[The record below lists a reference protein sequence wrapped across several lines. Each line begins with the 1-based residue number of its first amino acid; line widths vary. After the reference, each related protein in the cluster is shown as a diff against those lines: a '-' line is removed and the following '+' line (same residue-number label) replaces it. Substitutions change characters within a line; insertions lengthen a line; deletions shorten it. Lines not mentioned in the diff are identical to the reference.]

1 MMSNNTIGASQ
12 RVRFLVGKGYALF
25 EGPSGDNTPHRHAA
39 FQVAIALKG
48 EAAIHDGTRLHSA
61 PVLVVPP
68 FLRHQLQ
75 PIARLRTYFVE
86 PHCRFADQLRDA
98 CANGIAAMPQL
109 RELREEHIH
118 TLSATASLNVDT
130 RLQQVMDA
138 LAAPGDAQPIPTLA
152 RQAGL
157 SPQRLRALAQEQ
169 LGMPLARW
177 RIWLRFGLAIQLM
190 TTGEGLADAA
200 LAAGFADQAHF
211 SRQMRE
217 MFGVPP
223 SQLLPLLRAQAFSA
237 T

>member
-1 MMSNNTIGASQ
+1 MVNNNSVATSQ
-12 RVRFLVGKGYALF
+12 PARFLVGKGYALF

-39 FQVAIALKG
+39 FQVAIALEG
-48 EAAIHDGTRLHSA
+48 NAAIHDGAKLHVA

-75 PIARLRTYFVE
+75 PIARLRTYYIE
-86 PHCRFADQLRDA
+86 PHCRFADLLRDT
-98 CANGIAAMPQL
+98 CTKGIAAMPQL
-109 RELREEHIH
+109 RDLREDHIH
-118 TLSATASLNVDT
+118 TLSSTASLSIDA

-138 LAAPGDAQPIPTLA
+138 LAAPGDAQPIPALA

-177 RIWLRFGLAIQLM
+177 RIWQRFGLAVHLM
-190 TTGEGLADAA
+190 TTGESLADAA

-223 SQLLPLLRAQAFSA
+223 SQLLPLLRAQTFSA